1 MKTLLAFELKKS
13 QKTIMIL
20 SLVSGFMVMFSM
32 FFYKSIAEN
41 MAVLSGFLSTGVM
54 QGIMSAFNVDV
65 FAMRTL
71 NGFFA
76 TYSTMWIVLMGSVF
90 FGYFGSELLAKEEKM
105 GTIEFLLS
113 KPIQRSHIFITKLL
127 SLFILSLLFMT
138 IVGLLGY
145 VSILLEMNYAPYEL
159 NMTLYT
165 PSINEKIVS
174 SSEALKPFVK
184 FTEEDF
190 KAFTTGMLTKQYK
203 ENKAEIENQGI
214 DAQHILNVLE
224 PHMDD
229 PEALFNKMMLEP
241 GEYMTLLHIEGIS
254 EAEFIKNLSDEL
266 SQYKAMKAVFL
277 ESDAPL
283 ETLFAYDPAFF
294 INYWINHKTI
304 DEVNAILDYQM
315 TKTRLISRF
324 DFFVFVKLLINML
337 LIIFANGVLGFTI
350 AAFSKDPQTSSQKA
364 MIMIL
369 IFYFLNSI
377 GGVSE
382 VTKFLTYFT
391 PFGYIETDITTY
403 YTMNYKPFLLILFGA
418 ALSVLAFRNYQ
429 TKNFN

>member
-105 GTIEFLLS
+105 GSIEFLLS
-113 KPIQRSHIFITKLL
+113 KPIKRQHIFISKLL
-127 SLFILSLLFMT
+127 SLLIASFVFMV

-145 VSILLEMNYAPYEL
+145 VSILLEMKYAPYEI
-159 NMTLYT
+159 NMSMYT
-165 PSINEKIVS
+165 PLINEKIVS

-214 DAQHILNVLE
+214 DAEHILNVLE

-304 DEVNAILDYQM
+304 DEVNVILDYQM

-324 DFFVFVKLLINML
+324 DYVVFVKLLFNMFI
-337 LIIFANGVLGFTI
+337 IIFANGVLGFII
-350 AAFSKDPQTSSQKA
+350 AATSKDAQTSSQRA
-364 MIMIL
+364 MIIIL
-369 IFYFLNSI
+369 ILYFLNSI
-377 GGVSE
+377 GGISE
-382 VTKFLTYFT
+382 ITKVLTYFT

-403 YTMNYKPFLLILFGA
+403 YTLNYKPLVLTVFMAFLSTFA
-418 ALSVLAFRNYQ
+418 YRYYQ